1 MLSRMLSWLIARSLP
16 QPSLVLDD
24 FNALH
29 LLHMHPH
36 TKACCRP
43 WLDSA
48 ASGGEAECWQNL
60 APRNRKQNQTLYY
73 ADFRGYLSLE
83 QSIGEDAKAY
93 RHALGSQVILV
104 AMSSHFI
111 CEARFKR
118 EYRSWMSALP
128 AQRVSGCVAWLTH
141 RASSHVDAADRRGFC
156 AASSFTG
163 QGSASLAARVARAA
177 AKHGLTL
184 LDAFN
189 MSAHACPAQTHDG
202 RHYPGLVPLE
212 AARLHE
218 FAATAETACS
228 PSPAKHLNKRRRQ
241 TVDARVNPTNDE
253 SEPACSSSVGD
264 HRGRRLLCELS
275 RNGAADVRRWRP
287 VSDWPVP
294 ARLLD
299 ALRSW

>member
-1 MLSRMLSWLIARSLP
+1 MGETSACCSAHPIGCHAAALFSGSSLVRAIARHHCTPSEGSSTPACNTTWVYSMPEQVRSSTSRKGMLSRMLSWLIARSLP

-104 AMSSHFI
+104 AMSYLISS
-111 CEARFKR
+111 ARHASSANT
-118 EYRSWMSALP
+118 EVGCQLYR
-128 AQRVSGCVAWLTH
+128 RSGCQAVW
-141 RASSHVDAADRRGFC
+141 
-156 AASSFTG
+156 
-163 QGSASLAARVARAA
+163 
-177 AKHGLTL
+177 HG
-184 LDAFN
+184 
-189 MSAHACPAQTHDG
+189 
-202 RHYPGLVPLE
+202 
-212 AARLHE
+212 
-218 FAATAETACS
+218 
-228 PSPAKHLNKRRRQ
+228 
-241 TVDARVNPTNDE
+241 
-253 SEPACSSSVGD
+253 
-264 HRGRRLLCELS
+264 
-275 RNGAADVRRWRP
+275 
-287 VSDWPVP
+287 
-294 ARLLD
+294 
-299 ALRSW
+299 